1 VNRSS
6 LGIHQFNQAVGAVVL
21 LSVVL
26 FFGALINAGLLKE
39 WFQASLTLRI
49 VLPEAG
55 VSGLAQG
62 AEVQVL
68 GTRAGEVRRI
78 VIEPSQRMHAEVR
91 IDRQMRPFI
100 RRDSQVFIRR
110 QFGIAGASYVDIS
123 RGRGA
128 ELDWGFAV
136 LNAATE
142 RGPADNIGQLIEE
155 VHAKFVPLLD
165 EMHKV
170 IANANAVVDKAGP
183 LQQTLQSAAALTQRI
198 ERGEGAMGRLMAD
211 EKMVADLQATLA
223 AAQSAMSHAN
233 GLMAELER
241 TSKDARLPGMVQRT
255 DAILASLQTLS
266 KNLASAS
273 PRFGRLTD
281 SVTATTD
288 SMPALLLQTETT
300 ARELELLLA
309 QLRRHWLLGGSP
321 APPPTTGRRAP
332 AGEVRP

>member
-1 VNRSS
+1 MNRSS

-21 LSVVL
+21 LCVVM

-68 GTRAGEVRRI
+68 GTRAGEIRRI

-91 IDRQMRPFI
+91 IDGQMRPFI

-110 QFGIAGASYVDIS
+110 QFGIAGASYIDIS
-123 RGRGA
+123 RGKGA

-136 LNAATE
+136 LNATTE
-142 RGPADNIGQLIEE
+142 RGPTENIGQLIEE

-198 ERGEGAMGRLMAD
+198 ERGEGAMGRLLAD
-211 EKMVADLQATLA
+211 DKMVADLQATLA
-223 AAQSAMSHAN
+223 AAQSAMAHAN

-281 SVTATTD
+281 SVAATTD

-300 ARELELLLA
+300 ARELELLLG
-309 QLRRHWLLGGSP
+309 QLRHHWLLGGSSAPP
-321 APPPTTGRRAP
+321 APASRRAP